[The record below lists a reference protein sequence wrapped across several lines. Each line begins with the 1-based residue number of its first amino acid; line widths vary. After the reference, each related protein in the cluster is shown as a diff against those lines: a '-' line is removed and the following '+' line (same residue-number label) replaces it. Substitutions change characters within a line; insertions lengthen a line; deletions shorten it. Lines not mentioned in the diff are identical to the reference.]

1 MEADEVARE
10 LSRSG
15 TPWPATGPPLGGLAA
30 RDAVPSCSVR

>member
-15 TPWPATGPPLGGLAA
+15 TPWPVTDPPTGGPAA
-30 RDAVPSCSVR
+30 LDAAPSCSVR